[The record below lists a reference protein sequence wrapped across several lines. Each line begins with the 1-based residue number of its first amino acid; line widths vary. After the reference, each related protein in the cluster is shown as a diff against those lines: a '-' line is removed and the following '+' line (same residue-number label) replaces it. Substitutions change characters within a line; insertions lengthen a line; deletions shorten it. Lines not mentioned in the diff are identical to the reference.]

1 MKAIALVAS
10 FALHYG
16 ALSAIPDVHET
27 TGSGDVAKPAQTS
40 DDSCRCDLEVTADCS
55 AVTESGES
63 L

>member
-10 FALHYG
+10 FAIHYG
-16 ALSAIPDVHET
+16 ALSAIPDAHEST
-27 TGSGDVAKPAQTS
+27 ASSDIAKSVQTS
-40 DDSCRCDLEVTADCS
+40 DDACKCDLEVTADCS